1 MSRGLRLQT
10 LGLVLILACF
20 ATALGTTWLW
30 FSSNRA
36 WQAHLTRSYVT
47 GVALYEVLRIG
58 AEPPEGISVTR
69 LPVEDAALAAQG
81 AFVRLPDIPKPAF
94 VTNVSIKGPAT
105 GPGRDPVSGES
116 LTLGIVSDNLQY
128 AVSEL
133 VSNEGQPA
141 AQKFGNV
148 TRLLAT
154 YCSEP
159 ILFAQMGTQPWV
171 RIDGRA
177 VWGCGVAPK
186 DMRLLAVISALV
198 ALAIFATLVRDN
210 SAHFDRFAR
219 ALNNHRRLG
228 GPQSYDVQ
236 GPEELRDIVQ
246 AVNGYLEHERA
257 QLSKRATV
265 LSGVSHDLG
274 TPATRLRLRAA
285 LIEDPALRGKFEADI
300 DSMTEMIES
309 VLTYTR
315 AELNEETPRSLS
327 LTSLVEALVA
337 DYQDLARPVSIR
349 APERVTVEGGRS
361 VFAASQ
367 GHGTLPE
374 AQRILV
380 TARPVALK
388 RAISNLIENA
398 LKYGR
403 RASVELTANPD
414 HAIIVIED
422 EGSGMSA
429 EDIEAVVAPFKR
441 GGNTQAIDGFG
452 LGLTIVATVA
462 EQHGGSL
469 HFETGRHGLR
479 ACLEICRN

>member
-1 MSRGLRLQT
+1 MSRGLRLKT
-10 LGLVLILACF
+10 LGVVLILACF

-30 FSSNRA
+30 FSSTRA

-47 GVALYEVLRIG
+47 GVALYETLRLG
-58 AEPPEGISVTR
+58 TAPPEGIVVT
-69 LPVEDAALAAQG
+69 ALNAENAGLASQG
-81 AFVRLPDIPKPAF
+81 AFVRLPAIPAPAF
-94 VTNVSIKGPAT
+94 VTNVSIK

-116 LTLGIVSDNLQY
+116 LTLGIVSNNLQY

-159 ILFAQMGTQPWV
+159 IMFARMGTQPWV
-171 RIDGRA
+171 RVDGRG
-177 VWGCGVAPK
+177 VWGCGVAPR
-186 DMRLLAVISALV
+186 DLRLAAVLVALV

-210 SAHFDRFAR
+210 SAHFERFAR

-228 GPQSYDVQ
+228 GPQSYEAQ

-246 AVNGYLEHERA
+246 AVNSYLEHERA

-274 TPATRLRLRAA
+274 TPATRLRLRTA
-285 LIEDPALRGKFEADI
+285 LIKEAELREKLEADI

-337 DYQDLARPVSIR
+337 DYQDLDRPVSIR
-349 APERVTVEGGRS
+349 APERVMVEGGRS

-367 GHGTLPE
+367 GHATLPE

-380 TARPVALK
+380 TARPVSLK

-403 RASVELTANPD
+403 RASVELTATPD
-414 HAIIVIED
+414 HAIIVVED

-441 GGNTQAIDGFG
+441 GENTQAIDGFG

-469 HFETGRHGLR
+469 HFESGRHGLR